1 MDRSCVREL
10 HYITDIANVGS
21 ILDRGILS
29 HRLARRRVNAHVT
42 IASAKVQKIRAV
54 VRIPFQLLESHQGDL
69 TVLAVRPHVLDLD
82 GVIIA
87 DRNAA
92 SIIARFDSVAEGIE
106 RLEEAAVFAKWWNDS
121 IDAKQQRMAE
131 VLVPDRVSPELLLH
145 AYVSDRA
152 AAHRLRDLLGERRF
166 AIRVNPSLFFA
177 DRSHQ

>member
-10 HYITDIANVGS
+10 HYI
-21 ILDRGILS
+21 
-29 HRLARRRVNAHVT
+29 
-42 IASAKVQKIRAV
+42 
-54 VRIPFQLLESHQGDL
+54 
-69 TVLAVRPHVLDLD
+69 
-82 GVIIA
+82 
-87 DRNAA
+87 
-92 SIIARFDSVAEGIE
+92 DSVAEGIE

>member
-69 TVLAVRPHVLDLD
+69 TVLAVRPNVLDLD
-82 GVIIA
+82 
-87 DRNAA
+87 
-92 SIIARFDSVAEGIE
+92 
-106 RLEEAAVFAKWWNDS
+106 
-121 IDAKQQRMAE
+121 E